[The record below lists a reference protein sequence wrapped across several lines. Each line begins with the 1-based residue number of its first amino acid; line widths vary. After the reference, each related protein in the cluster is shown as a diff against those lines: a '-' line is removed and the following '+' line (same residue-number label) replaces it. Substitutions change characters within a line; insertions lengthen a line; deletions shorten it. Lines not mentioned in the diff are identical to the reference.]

1 MNPFRC
7 PARTRA
13 LLAVTALSLALAA
26 GCSTNESSSS
36 TTTGRYGSSGTTA
49 TVLGSTTI
57 NQSRGAGAVRV
68 RPTRLGMVLT
78 DAAGATLYVYTP
90 DDTGAPTCNGA
101 CADAWPPYYVPGVVT
116 AGPGVRAQLATV
128 SGPDGRQQVTVE
140 GRPVYRFSGDTSAGQ
155 TKGQSSG
162 GTWFVLDVSG
172 TVVPG

>member
-7 PARTRA
+7 PTRSRA

-26 GCSTNESSSS
+26 GCSRTESSSS
-36 TTTGRYGSSGTTA
+36 TTTDRYGSSGTTA

-57 NQSRGAGAVRV
+57 KQARGAGEVRV
-68 RPTRLGMVLT
+68 RPTRLGTVMT
-78 DAAGATLYVYTP
+78 DATGATLYAYMP
-90 DDTGAPTCNGA
+90 DDLDAPTCTGA
-101 CADAWPPYYVPGVVT
+101 CADAWPPYYVPSVVT

-128 SGPDGRQQVTVE
+128 AGPDGQRQVTVE